1 MKTIYLIGAP
11 GSGKT
16 TLTEALTRNWIE
28 VAKHDDPVKWR
39 EHQTPYGTAIS
50 LGWLRPTFGGTDTLG
65 NAAILEIEPW
75 YPTINHDI
83 VYGEGDR
90 LANRRFFDLAI
101 MYGEFHLFYLD
112 THPDRAAQRR
122 KARAAITGKEQNP
135 SWVKGRETKHR
146 NLAIEYNAT
155 FIPDALTPDEG
166 ASIIREVVFPTL
178 Q

>member
-16 TLTEALTRNWIE
+16 TLTEAFTRSWIE

-75 YPTINHDI
+75 YPKINHDI

-90 LANRRFFDLAI
+90 LANKRFFDLAI
-101 MYGEFHLFYLD
+101 TYGEFHLFYLD
-112 THPDRAAQRR
+112 THPDRAAERRAQRSLL
-122 KARAAITGKEQNP
+122 TGKEQNAT
-135 SWVKGRETKHR
+135 WVKGRETKHK
-146 NLAIEYNAT
+146 NLAISYNAT
-155 FIPDALTPDEG
+155 FIPDGLSPEQG
-166 ASIIREVVFPTL
+166 AEIIRAKVFS
-178 Q
+178 